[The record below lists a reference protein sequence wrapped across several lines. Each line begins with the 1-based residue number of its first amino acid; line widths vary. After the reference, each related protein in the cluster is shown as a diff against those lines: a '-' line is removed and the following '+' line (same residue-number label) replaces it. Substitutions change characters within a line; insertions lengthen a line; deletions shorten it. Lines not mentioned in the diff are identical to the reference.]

1 MKHKKTEIDSKKLP
15 YFLCQRPIFEEIM
28 IEKYDMI
35 KKLAYFNF
43 YF

>member
-1 MKHKKTEIDSKKLP
+1 VPKT
-15 YFLCQRPIFEEIM
+15 IFEEIM

-35 KKLAYFNF
+35 KKLAYFYF